1 MRNHTVKV
9 CAGLAAGGLLLA
21 ACSSATQDAAVE
33 SGPASSPGAAV
44 SSAPAHTGAPPLGA
58 GGFITYSFEASTL
71 RNEVQSTATGTKRP
85 DGSCVLAGTITLPHG
100 QNAIVQ
106 RVVALNPATCEQRI
120 VTGTPTAEYQQ
131 KLDSKEGLKG
141 TSSSASPPS
150 AGDSHSPPKNVG
162 GVQSEGFLRTYIQDP
177 PNITVSSVR
186 DTTEWV
192 WDGNSVVG
200 INGAYEYNWFWP
212 TSWSLDDS
220 NWENS
225 YDPNYQ
231 TRVSSWVLFLNRYFC
246 ANSWTYSDYDRN
258 TVNGRKNGDLVGEWR
273 AWSYGST
280 CAGWLTTETE
290 LERTKN

>member
-1 MRNHTVKV
+1 MRNRVV
-9 CAGLAAGGLLLA
+9 AASVGALAGGLILT
-21 ACSSATQDAAVE
+21 ACATGASQNAAVE
-33 SGPASSPGAAV
+33 ASAPPSTTAV
-44 SSAPAHTGAPPLGA
+44 HSSAPPVGAD
-58 GGFITYSFEASTL
+58 GFITYSFEASTL
-71 RNEVQSTATGTKRP
+71 QNEVQSTAIGTKQP
-85 DGSCVLAGTITLPHG
+85 DGSCVSEGTLTLPHG
-100 QNAIVQ
+100 QRAIIQ

-120 VTGTPTAEYQQ
+120 VTGTPTAAYQQ
-131 KLDSKEGLKG
+131 KLDSKDGLKG

-150 AGDSHSPPKNVG
+150 TGGTQSTPKSVG
-162 GVQSEGFLRTYIQDP
+162 AVQSAGFLWTYIQDP
-177 PNITVSSVR
+177 PNITVNSVL

-200 INGAYEYNWFWP
+200 IKGAYEYNWFWQ

-246 ANSWTYSDYDRN
+246 AGDWTYSDYDRN
-258 TVNGRKNGDLVGEWR
+258 TVNGRRNGDLVGEWR
-273 AWSYGST
+273 AWSYGSM
-280 CAGWLTTETE
+280 CAGWLTTESR